1 LEEFVT
7 VNTDGMMMV
16 PQNVKYVTSNVVIA
30 QELPIIVTLVLETEK
45 EHQIV
50 QLVQMEP
57 MTIPSM
63 LIVNNVQIDTV
74 FIVYH
79 VILMNVQNVMTLIET
94 YQTVNVPTDMLT

>member
-1 LEEFVT
+1 MT

-16 PQNVKYVTSNVVIA
+16 PQNVKHVTSNVMIA
-30 QELPIIVTLVLETEK
+30 QELPIIVTPVLEIER

-57 MTIPSM
+57 MTIPPV

-74 FIVYH
+74 SIV
-79 VILMNVQNVMTLIET
+79 
-94 YQTVNVPTDMLT
+94 